1 METRILKLN
10 PAEIDPEKIRIIAGT
25 ISRDGVI
32 VYPTDTFYGLGAG
45 CFSGK
50 AVRRIFRL
58 KKRPF
63 AKALPVLISDPAM
76 ARGIAASIPAVFD
89 ELTACFWPGP
99 LTLVLHA
106 ARHLP
111 GELVGPGRTIGVRM
125 PAVAWLRELV
135 SEMGVPI
142 TATSANISGEGEIAS
157 SERVIQVFRNRV
169 ELIVDGGEAPAGRL
183 STVVDLTLDKPRLV
197 REGALPEEKL
207 RKYF

>member
-1 METRILKLN
+1 MKTQILKLN

-76 ARGIAASIPAVFD
+76 ARGIAASIPPVFD
-89 ELTACFWPGP
+89 ELTASFWPGP